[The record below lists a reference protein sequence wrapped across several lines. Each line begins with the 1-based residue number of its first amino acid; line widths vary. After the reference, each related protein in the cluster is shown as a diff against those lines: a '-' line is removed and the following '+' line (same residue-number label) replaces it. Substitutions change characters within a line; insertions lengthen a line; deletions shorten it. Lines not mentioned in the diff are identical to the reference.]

1 MAWPQWVS
9 NRRRSSKEAARD
21 RGRGM
26 SDTAITAL
34 LEELREVDFETWKDI
49 RFLLL
54 NSMMFSEPREIP
66 LEQHIYHD
74 IIQGC
79 IQRAIAAHPDWIMFQ
94 WRRAGKWRTSIR
106 RGLSGYSDPEYMHIV
121 ENDTPAAA
129 ILAAYIEAKRAMR

>member
-1 MAWPQWVS
+1 MPP
-9 NRRRSSKEAARD
+9 EAARE

-26 SDTAITAL
+26 SDANIPAL

-49 RFLLL
+49 RFLLS

>member
-1 MAWPQWVS
+1 
-9 NRRRSSKEAARD
+9 
-21 RGRGM
+21 M
-26 SDTAITAL
+26 SDANIPAL
-34 LEELREVDFETWKDI
+34 LEELWEVDFETYVCFLRLKSASRGEIQDI
-49 RFLLL
+49 EAMEL
-54 NSMMFSEPREIP
+54 ID
-66 LEQHIYHD
+66 HD

>member
-1 MAWPQWVS
+1 
-9 NRRRSSKEAARD
+9 
-21 RGRGM
+21 M
-26 SDTAITAL
+26 SDANIPAL

-79 IQRAIAAHPDWIMFQ
+79 IQRAIAEKGWSYQQMLYQNPTIYEAYLIGHRETI
-94 WRRAGKWRTSIR
+94 RRAS
-106 RGLSGYSDPEYMHIV
+106 
-121 ENDTPAAA
+121 TPSAA
-129 ILAAYIEAKRAMR
+129 ILAAYIEAKRARQ